1 MEPMSDDHA
10 TDRPRTAADAEPG
23 APAEPGPAVAHPVDW
38 AFAARTARS
47 LAAAGPRFTPRE
59 ATREAEGL
67 RAAAEA
73 AVPHVHRLTG
83 LEAARDLRDSQ
94 VLVVDRPTWS
104 RAATQSFATLLDP
117 TFAHLRDTRPR
128 EHAAATTRVTR
139 HTTALEMGGILA
151 WMSGK
156 ILGQYDPFIALPG
169 PGGTTVGPAGGRL
182 LLVAPNVAQVR
193 AEINVDPADFR
204 LWVCLHEQTHRVQFA
219 AAPWL
224 REHLRAE
231 ITALTV
237 GLFDKAESL
246 PERLRTAL
254 AAANPLGREADA
266 GRTGT
271 RDGHDAQDAA
281 PARPTPGLLGAIQ
294 DEEDRERLSR
304 LTAVMSL
311 LEGHAN
317 VVMDGV
323 DSSVVSSV
331 KTIRR
336 RFDERGDRRSPL
348 DRMLR
353 RLLGMDAKMAQ
364 YRDGQRFVAAA
375 VAELGMAGFNVVWD
389 APELL
394 PSEAELHAPET
405 WVARIRAQA

>member
-1 MEPMSDDHA
+1 MSDDHA
-10 TDRPRTAADAEPG
+10 TDRPRAAADAEPG

-139 HTTALEMGGILA
+139 HATALEMGGILA
-151 WMSGK
+151 WMSGR

-169 PGGTTVGPAGGRL
+169 PGGTAGGPAGGRL

-254 AAANPLGREADA
+254 AAANPLGRDGAD
-266 GRTGT
+266 
-271 RDGHDAQDAA
+271 
-281 PARPTPGLLGAIQ
+281 ARPTSGLLGAIQ

-353 RLLGMDAKMAQ
+353 RVLGMDAKMAQ

-375 VAELGMAGFNVVWD
+375 VAQLGMAGFNVVWD

-405 WVARIRAQA
+405 WGARIRAQA

>member
-10 TDRPRTAADAEPG
+10 TDRPRAAADAEPG

-139 HTTALEMGGILA
+139 HATALEMGGILA

-169 PGGTTVGPAGGRL
+169 PGGAAGGPAGGRL

-224 REHLRAE
+224 REHLRGE

-254 AAANPLGREADA
+254 AAANPLGRDGAD
-266 GRTGT
+266 
-271 RDGHDAQDAA
+271 
-281 PARPTPGLLGAIQ
+281 ARPTSGLLGAIQ

>member
-139 HTTALEMGGILA
+139 HATALEMGGILA

-169 PGGTTVGPAGGRL
+169 PGGTAAGPAGGRL

-224 REHLRAE
+224 REHLRGE

-254 AAANPLGREADA
+254 AAANPLGRDGAD
-266 GRTGT
+266 
-271 RDGHDAQDAA
+271 
-281 PARPTPGLLGAIQ
+281 ARPTSGLLGAIQ

>member
-10 TDRPRTAADAEPG
+10 TDRPRAAADAEPG

-139 HTTALEMGGILA
+139 HATALEMGGILA
-151 WMSGK
+151 WMSGR

-169 PGGTTVGPAGGRL
+169 PGGTAGGPAGGRL

-219 AAPWL
+219 L
-224 REHLRAE
+224 
-231 ITALTV
+231 
-237 GLFDKAESL
+237 SL
-246 PERLRTAL
+246 I
-254 AAANPLGREADA
+254 
-266 GRTGT
+266 
-271 RDGHDAQDAA
+271 H
-281 PARPTPGLLGAIQ
+281 I
-294 DEEDRERLSR
+294 
-304 LTAVMSL
+304 
-311 LEGHAN
+311 
-317 VVMDGV
+317 
-323 DSSVVSSV
+323 
-331 KTIRR
+331 
-336 RFDERGDRRSPL
+336 
-348 DRMLR
+348 
-353 RLLGMDAKMAQ
+353 
-364 YRDGQRFVAAA
+364 
-375 VAELGMAGFNVVWD
+375 
-389 APELL
+389 
-394 PSEAELHAPET
+394 
-405 WVARIRAQA
+405 

>member
-1 MEPMSDDHA
+1 MSDDHA
-10 TDRPRTAADAEPG
+10 TDRPRAAADAEPG

-83 LEAARDLRDSQ
+83 LEAARDLRDWQ

-139 HTTALEMGGILA
+139 HATALEMGGILA
-151 WMSGK
+151 WMSGR

-169 PGGTTVGPAGGRL
+169 PGGTAGGPAGGRL

-254 AAANPLGREADA
+254 AAANPLGRDGAD
-266 GRTGT
+266 
-271 RDGHDAQDAA
+271 
-281 PARPTPGLLGAIQ
+281 ARPTSGLLGAIQ

>member
-10 TDRPRTAADAEPG
+10 TDRPRAADAEPG
-23 APAEPGPAVAHPVDW
+23 APAHPVDW
-38 AFAARTARS
+38 AFAARTAGS

-59 ATREAEGL
+59 ANREAEGL

-117 TFAHLRDTRPR
+117 TFTHLRDTRPR

-139 HTTALEMGGILA
+139 HATALEMGGILA
-151 WMSGK
+151 WMSGR

-169 PGGTTVGPAGGRL
+169 PGGTAGGPAGGRL

-254 AAANPLGREADA
+254 AAANPLGRDGAD
-266 GRTGT
+266 
-271 RDGHDAQDAA
+271 
-281 PARPTPGLLGAIQ
+281 ARPTPGLLGAIQ
-294 DEEDRERLSR
+294 DGEDRERLSR

-364 YRDGQRFVAAA
+364 YRDGQRFVAAV

>member
-139 HTTALEMGGILA
+139 HATALEMGGILA
-151 WMSGK
+151 WMSGR

-169 PGGTTVGPAGGRL
+169 PGGTAGGPAGGRL

-254 AAANPLGREADA
+254 AAANPLGRDGAD
-266 GRTGT
+266 
-271 RDGHDAQDAA
+271 
-281 PARPTPGLLGAIQ
+281 ARPTSGLLGAIQ

>member
-83 LEAARDLRDSQ
+83 LEAARDLRDWQ

-139 HTTALEMGGILA
+139 HATALEMGGILA
-151 WMSGK
+151 WMSGR

-169 PGGTTVGPAGGRL
+169 PGGTAGGPAGGRL

-254 AAANPLGREADA
+254 AAANPLGRDGAD
-266 GRTGT
+266 
-271 RDGHDAQDAA
+271 
-281 PARPTPGLLGAIQ
+281 ARPTSGLLGAIQ

>member
-139 HTTALEMGGILA
+139 HATALEMGGILA

-169 PGGTTVGPAGGRL
+169 PGGTAAGPAGGRL

-254 AAANPLGREADA
+254 AAANPLGRDGAD
-266 GRTGT
+266 
-271 RDGHDAQDAA
+271 
-281 PARPTPGLLGAIQ
+281 ARPTSGLLGAIQ

>member
-10 TDRPRTAADAEPG
+10 TDRPRAAADAEPG

-139 HTTALEMGGILA
+139 HATALEMGGILA
-151 WMSGK
+151 WMSGR

-169 PGGTTVGPAGGRL
+169 PGGTAAGPAGGRL

-254 AAANPLGREADA
+254 AAANPLGRDGAD
-266 GRTGT
+266 
-271 RDGHDAQDAA
+271 
-281 PARPTPGLLGAIQ
+281 ARPTSGLLGAIQ

>member
-1 MEPMSDDHA
+1 M
-10 TDRPRTAADAEPG
+10 
-23 APAEPGPAVAHPVDW
+23 
-38 AFAARTARS
+38 
-47 LAAAGPRFTPRE
+47 
-59 ATREAEGL
+59 
-67 RAAAEA
+67 
-73 AVPHVHRLTG
+73 PHVHRLTG

-139 HTTALEMGGILA
+139 HATALEMGGILA
-151 WMSGK
+151 WMSGR

-169 PGGTTVGPAGGRL
+169 PGGTAAGPAGGRL

-254 AAANPLGREADA
+254 AAANPLGRDGAD
-266 GRTGT
+266 
-271 RDGHDAQDAA
+271 
-281 PARPTPGLLGAIQ
+281 ARPTSGLLGAIQ

>member
-10 TDRPRTAADAEPG
+10 TDRPRAAADAEPG

-139 HTTALEMGGILA
+139 HATALEMGGILA
-151 WMSGK
+151 WMSGR

-169 PGGTTVGPAGGRL
+169 PGGTAGGPAGGRL

-254 AAANPLGREADA
+254 AAANPLGRDGAD
-266 GRTGT
+266 
-271 RDGHDAQDAA
+271 
-281 PARPTPGLLGAIQ
+281 ARPTSGLLGAIQ

-375 VAELGMAGFNVVWD
+375 VAQLGMAGFNVVWD

-405 WVARIRAQA
+405 WGARIRAQA

>member
-10 TDRPRTAADAEPG
+10 TDRPRAAADAEPG

-139 HTTALEMGGILA
+139 HATALEMGGILA
-151 WMSGK
+151 WMSGR

-169 PGGTTVGPAGGRL
+169 PGGTAAGPAGGRL

-254 AAANPLGREADA
+254 AAANPLGRDGAD
-266 GRTGT
+266 
-271 RDGHDAQDAA
+271 
-281 PARPTPGLLGAIQ
+281 ARPTSGLLGAIQ

-331 KTIRR
+331 KTIRC

>member
-1 MEPMSDDHA
+1 MSDDHA
-10 TDRPRTAADAEPG
+10 TDRPRAAADAEPG

-128 EHAAATTRVTR
+128 EHAATTRVTR
-139 HTTALEMGGILA
+139 HATALEMGGILA

-169 PGGTTVGPAGGRL
+169 PGGTAAGPAGGRL

-224 REHLRAE
+224 REHLRGE

-254 AAANPLGREADA
+254 AAANPLGRDGAD
-266 GRTGT
+266 
-271 RDGHDAQDAA
+271 
-281 PARPTPGLLGAIQ
+281 ARPTSGLLGAIQ

>member
-10 TDRPRTAADAEPG
+10 TDRPRAAADAEPG

-139 HTTALEMGGILA
+139 HATALEMGGILA
-151 WMSGK
+151 WMSGR

-169 PGGTTVGPAGGRL
+169 PGGTAGGPAGGRL

-254 AAANPLGREADA
+254 AAANPLGRDGAD
-266 GRTGT
+266 
-271 RDGHDAQDAA
+271 
-281 PARPTPGLLGAIQ
+281 ARPTSGLLGAIQ

>member
-83 LEAARDLRDSQ
+83 LEAARDLRDWQ

-139 HTTALEMGGILA
+139 HATALEMGGILA
-151 WMSGK
+151 WMSGR

-254 AAANPLGREADA
+254 AAANPLGRDGAD
-266 GRTGT
+266 
-271 RDGHDAQDAA
+271 
-281 PARPTPGLLGAIQ
+281 ARPTSGLLGAIQ

-375 VAELGMAGFNVVWD
+375 VAELGMTGFNVVWD

>member
-1 MEPMSDDHA
+1 MSDDHA
-10 TDRPRTAADAEPG
+10 TDRPRAAADAEPG

-139 HTTALEMGGILA
+139 HATALEMGGILA
-151 WMSGK
+151 WMSGR

-169 PGGTTVGPAGGRL
+169 PGGTAAGPAGGRL

-254 AAANPLGREADA
+254 AAANPLGRDGAD
-266 GRTGT
+266 
-271 RDGHDAQDAA
+271 
-281 PARPTPGLLGAIQ
+281 ARPTSGLLGAIQ

>member
-10 TDRPRTAADAEPG
+10 TDRPRAAADAEPG

-139 HTTALEMGGILA
+139 HATALEMGGILA

-169 PGGTTVGPAGGRL
+169 PGGTAAGPAGGRL

-224 REHLRAE
+224 REHLRGE

-254 AAANPLGREADA
+254 AAANPLGRDGAD
-266 GRTGT
+266 
-271 RDGHDAQDAA
+271 
-281 PARPTPGLLGAIQ
+281 ARPTSGLLGAIQ